1 MGIGGRGIGVP
12 ASPKPRPIPIQNLDA
27 PIELPT
33 SALRARYHPPT
44 AGIARRGTRAPRPA
58 DGIGSWPAGRRQGPR
73 GIGSPPGI
81 AASRPSRRERPHSQA
96 ARRAR
101 GGVPLDASLPACV
114 TVGGCDPT
122 QLCATR
128 ANARRD
134 ACSPGHVLGM

>member
-1 MGIGGRGIGVP
+1 VGIGGRGIGVP

-73 GIGSPPGI
+73 RT
-81 AASRPSRRERPHSQA
+81 ARQLA
-96 ARRAR
+96 ARAVVCPWMR
-101 GGVPLDASLPACV
+101 PCLPV
-114 TVGGCDPT
+114 
-122 QLCATR
+122 
-128 ANARRD
+128 
-134 ACSPGHVLGM
+134 